1 MLRGGSRHANVARV
15 LEVVISHVVDM
26 GVDPPPPV
34 DVLTP
39 LGIRAVIEEVDEDA
53 LELHLGAPLAGVGE
67 DGEVEV
73 HRAIFARVAARGMGD
88 RESDLGGAEDDQ
100 EHGDQGSGGEGCQER
115 GKDVGPCAPCYAW
128 ISHTRSDSDVLA
140 RWNGS

>member
-1 MLRGGSRHANVARV
+1 
-15 LEVVISHVVDM
+15 M
-26 GVDPPPPV
+26 GVDPPPQV
-34 DVLTP
+34 DVLAP
-39 LGIRAVIEEVDEDA
+39 LGFRAVIEEVDEDA
-53 LELHLGAPLAGVGE
+53 LELHLGAPLTGVGE

-73 HRAIFARVAARGMGD
+73 HRAIVARVAARGMGD

-100 EHGDQGSGGEGCQER
+100 EHGDQGGGGDGCQER
-115 GKDVGPCAPCYAW
+115 AKDVGPCAPCYAW